1 MARAYASSVI
11 DAPIER
17 VWARIRDFNG
27 LPEWHPGVKASRI
40 EDGGPSDRVGC
51 VRSLSLADGGTIRET
66 LLALSDAKTYY
77 AYAILESPLPVANYR
92 ATLRL
97 HPVSDGNRTY
107 AAWEA
112 HFEPSP
118 PEQQAEA
125 ENIISNAVFQGGLDG
140 LKKHFGG

>member
-11 DAPIER
+11 AAPIEQ

-27 LPEWHPGVKASRI
+27 LPEWHPGVKASAI

-51 VRSLSLADGGTIRET
+51 IRRLTLADGGTIRET
-66 LLALSDAKTYY
+66 LLALSDAETYY
-77 AYAILESPLPVANYR
+77 AYDIVESPLPVANYR

-97 HPVSDGNRTY
+97 RPVSDGNRTY
-107 AAWEA
+107 AEWEA

-118 PEQQAEA
+118 PDQRADAEHM
-125 ENIISNAVFQGGLDG
+125 ISTAVFQGGFDG
-140 LKKHFGG
+140 LKQHFGG